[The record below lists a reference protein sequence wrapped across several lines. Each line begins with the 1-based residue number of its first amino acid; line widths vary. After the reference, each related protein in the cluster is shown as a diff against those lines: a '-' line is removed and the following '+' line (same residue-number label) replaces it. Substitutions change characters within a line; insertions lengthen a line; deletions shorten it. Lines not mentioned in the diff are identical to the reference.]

1 MRKITIFLY
10 LVTADIYILLR
21 SFFIGLFIIVSGYC
35 YGQEQVGTASYYSTK
50 FNGRK
55 TASGERFN
63 KDSLTA
69 AHKTLPFGTIIKVT
83 NLATGDTL
91 YARVNDRIP
100 HKKRILDLSP
110 AGAKMLNYYNKG
122 LTKVKIEVIK
132 KMK

>member
-1 MRKITIFLY
+1 
-10 LVTADIYILLR
+10 
-21 SFFIGLFIIVSGYC
+21 
-35 YGQEQVGTASYYSTK
+35 VGTASYYSTK

>member
-1 MRKITIFLY
+1 
-10 LVTADIYILLR
+10 LVLPAVNYSNNRCFVLLNKKNGYNLLFQDTVKKKSQIGMA
-21 SFFIGLFIIVSGYC
+21 SFY
-35 YGQEQVGTASYYSTK
+35 ANK

-55 TASGERFN
+55 TASGERFC

-83 NLATGDTL
+83 NLATGDTV

-110 AGAKMLNYYNKG
+110 AGAKKLNYYHKG
-122 LTKVKIEVIK
+122 TTKVKVEVIRWP
-132 KMK
+132 